1 MDTTITTWP
10 TEIQRAADPFWVTR
24 IPRPTAADTS
34 AHALEP
40 RRQQWDESLVTY
52 EKNAAR
58 EGAAR
63 AERERKARAERAR
76 VESEQQ
82 AKRETERAATEGML
96 HQRFIA
102 AGGTEAEWTVE
113 KADLL
118 AEHRRRQ
125 IIEAETADGR
135 ARAAQAE
142 RYRSF

>member
-58 EGAAR
+58 ADAVR
-63 AERERKARAERAR
+63 AERERNAQAERDR
-76 VESEQQ
+76 VESARQ
-82 AKRETERAATEGML
+82 AKRDTERTATEGML
-96 HQRFIA
+96 RQRFIA
-102 AGGTEAEWTVE
+102 AGGTPGEWETE
-113 KADLL
+113 KADIL

-125 IIEAETADGR
+125 VIEAETADDR